1 MYITQKQ
8 AYKALTGLT
17 IIIANDQLKDTPA
30 LNFTYV
36 FLILARVFS
45 QQKLRLVQ
53 YFMTL

>member
-53 YFMTL
+53 YFMT